1 MDVTVTDKKERQVW
15 MDGMKAL
22 AQHANVVCKISGIIV
37 TAKKDW
43 KPADL
48 EPNMRFSMETFGPD
62 RRMFAGDW
70 PVCTLRA
77 SFRQWVDA
85 LKEIVRGMDMSLADQ
100 KKLFHD
106 NAVKFYALK
115 DKGYKA

>member
-1 MDVTVTDKKERQVW
+1 MT
-15 MDGMKAL
+15 
-22 AQHANVVCKISGIIV
+22 AN
-37 TAKKDW
+37 KDW

-48 EPNMRFSMETFGPD
+48 APNVRFSMETFGPK

-77 SFRQWVDA
+77 TFRQWVGA
-85 LKEIVRGMDMSLADQ
+85 LKEIVREMNMPFGDQ

-106 NAVKFYALK
+106 NAVTFYGMK
-115 DKGYKA
+115 DKGYMVAGERGG